1 MTILDRLAASNTKRL
16 EETARMSD
24 AATNTYIGQAV
35 ADSDNGSV
43 EVILSDDAIT
53 PSWSGEGTAVTVP
66 TTTAVHAGDNVL
78 VQTFGGHVMTSPVVT
93 GVVGRG
99 DELQELAEG
108 AEAVANAVSQHF
120 WTSTTGTDSGAHVTE
135 VTQEE
140 WNDSGGAS
148 YHSGANSL
156 WNSLG
161 MLFRVGMTNL
171 MAVLT
176 SGVAIYDGLGN
187 AASNIVASFT
197 AAGVTI
203 GKESLGHVLLDSLG
217 MHIRDGAGDVFDIQ
231 HSVFGTGTIVSD
243 QSTISTSG
251 SQLAFINTTDTQ
263 TPTYDERSIAAYF
276 NDENGN
282 WRDIYAH
289 KYGSGLLYA
298 AGVAVES
305 SAYAAEVEAY
315 ADSNTSHIRLNAET
329 VIIDPDVQSVS
340 GIGFVPSGGSSGQ
353 VLAKS
358 SGTNYDVGWITPSV
372 PIASTTIT
380 LSNLG
385 SGTKTLYLYRQ
396 GNFVVAEFNATT
408 NATANSAIS
417 AGTIPTG
424 YRPDRNVYQGGA
436 RYTNNSANGTY
447 RWRVAST
454 GTITFWTTSTGTYE
468 TPLTLC
474 WYTANSWPSS

>member
-43 EVILSDDAIT
+43 QIILSDDAIT
-53 PSWSGEGTAVTVP
+53 PEWSGEGTAVTVP
-66 TTTAVHAGDNVL
+66 TTTAVRAGDNVL

-140 WNDSGGAS
+140 WNDAGGAS

-161 MLFRVGMTNL
+161 MLFRDGMTNL

-197 AAGVTI
+197 AAGATI
-203 GKESLGHVLLDSLG
+203 GRLAEGHAVFDSSG
-217 MHIRDGAGDVFDIQ
+217 MHVYDGANSVFDATYSATDDGTETVEDATIGTSSGGYLSFSETTLAGASAPYKVTTYLSSLLSLAMMWLEYTPSTAQ
-231 HSVFGTGTIVSD
+231 IGLRARHQNGGSVGGTAAVTLTSDSSTFEGNVAISGTSVTANGIEIGKSTSTTATRGSAASSIGVNSVRKYGNVVSVTLAEIKLASSLSSGSTTGT
-243 QSTISTSG
+243 
-251 SQLAFINTTDTQ
+251 
-263 TPTYDERSIAAYF
+263 
-276 NDENGN
+276 
-282 WRDIYAH
+282 
-289 KYGSGLLYA
+289 
-298 AGVAVES
+298 VA
-305 SAYAAEVEAY
+305 
-315 ADSNTSHIRLNAET
+315 T
-329 VIIDPDVQSVS
+329 V
-340 GIGFVPSGGSSGQ
+340 
-353 VLAKS
+353 
-358 SGTNYDVGWITPSV
+358 
-372 PIASTTIT
+372 
-380 LSNLG
+380 
-385 SGTKTLYLYRQ
+385 
-396 GNFVVAEFNATT
+396 
-408 NATANSAIS
+408 
-417 AGTIPTG
+417 PTG
-424 YRPDRNVYQGGA
+424 YRPATNVYAAIG
-436 RYTNNSANGTY
+436 
-447 RWRVAST
+447 ST
-454 GTITFWTTSTGTYE
+454 GAHGGSYARIATNGVVTIRNSSGSSIATSAQLCFTLTYVI
-468 TPLTLC
+468 
-474 WYTANSWPSS
+474 

>member
-35 ADSDNGSV
+35 TDSDNGSV

-53 PSWSGEGTAVTVP
+53 PSWSGEGTAFTVP

-120 WTSTTGTDSGAHVTE
+120 WISTTGTDSGAHVTE

-140 WNDSGGAS
+140 WSDSGGAS

-161 MLFRVGMTNL
+161 MLFRDGLTNL

-203 GKESLGHVLLDSLG
+203 GRLAEGHAVFDSSG
-217 MHIRDGAGDVFDIQ
+217 MHVYDGANSVFDATYSATDDGTETVEDATIGTSSGGYLSFSETTLAGASAPYKVTTYLSSLLSLARMWLEYTPSTAQ
-231 HSVFGTGTIVSD
+231 IGLRARHQIGGSVGGTAAVTLTSDSSTFEGNVAISGTSVTANGIEIGKSAATTATRGNAASSIGVNSVRKYGNVVSVTLAEIKLA
-243 QSTISTSG
+243 SSLSSGSTSG
-251 SQLAFINTTDTQ
+251 T
-263 TPTYDERSIAAYF
+263 
-276 NDENGN
+276 
-282 WRDIYAH
+282 
-289 KYGSGLLYA
+289 
-298 AGVAVES
+298 VA
-305 SAYAAEVEAY
+305 
-315 ADSNTSHIRLNAET
+315 T
-329 VIIDPDVQSVS
+329 V
-340 GIGFVPSGGSSGQ
+340 
-353 VLAKS
+353 
-358 SGTNYDVGWITPSV
+358 
-372 PIASTTIT
+372 
-380 LSNLG
+380 
-385 SGTKTLYLYRQ
+385 
-396 GNFVVAEFNATT
+396 
-408 NATANSAIS
+408 
-417 AGTIPTG
+417 PTG
-424 YRPDRNVYQGGA
+424 YRPATNVYAAIG
-436 RYTNNSANGTY
+436 
-447 RWRVAST
+447 ST
-454 GTITFWTTSTGTYE
+454 GAHGGSYARIATNGVVTIRNSSGSSIATSAQLCFTLTFVI
-468 TPLTLC
+468 
-474 WYTANSWPSS
+474 

>member
-43 EVILSDDAIT
+43 QVILSDDAIT
-53 PSWSGEGTAVTVP
+53 PEWSGEGTAVEVP
-66 TTTAVHAGDNVL
+66 TTTAVRAGDNVL

-99 DELQELAEG
+99 DELQELAED

-161 MLFRVGMTNL
+161 MLFRDGMTNL

-197 AAGVTI
+197 DTGATI
-203 GKESLGHVLLDSLG
+203 GRLAEGHAVFDSSG
-217 MHIRDGAGDVFDIQ
+217 MHVYDGANSVFDATYSATDDGTETVEDATIGTSSGGYLSFSETTLAGASAPYKVTTYLSSLLSLARMWLEYTPSTAQ
-231 HSVFGTGTIVSD
+231 IGLRARHQIGGSVGGTAAVTLTSDSSTFEGNVAISGTSVTANGIEIGKSAATTATRGSAASSIGVNSVRKYGNVVSVTLAEIKLA
-243 QSTISTSG
+243 SSLSSGSTSG
-251 SQLAFINTTDTQ
+251 T
-263 TPTYDERSIAAYF
+263 
-276 NDENGN
+276 
-282 WRDIYAH
+282 
-289 KYGSGLLYA
+289 
-298 AGVAVES
+298 VA
-305 SAYAAEVEAY
+305 
-315 ADSNTSHIRLNAET
+315 T
-329 VIIDPDVQSVS
+329 V
-340 GIGFVPSGGSSGQ
+340 
-353 VLAKS
+353 
-358 SGTNYDVGWITPSV
+358 
-372 PIASTTIT
+372 
-380 LSNLG
+380 
-385 SGTKTLYLYRQ
+385 
-396 GNFVVAEFNATT
+396 
-408 NATANSAIS
+408 
-417 AGTIPTG
+417 PTG
-424 YRPDRNVYQGGA
+424 YRPATNVYAAIG
-436 RYTNNSANGTY
+436 
-447 RWRVAST
+447 ST
-454 GTITFWTTSTGTYE
+454 GAHGGSYARIATNGVVTIRNSSGSSIATSAQLCFTLTYVI
-468 TPLTLC
+468 
-474 WYTANSWPSS
+474 